1 MDFTTGGFVDGN
13 LLVTSVLILGLIT
26 ASLRA
31 NILDRQGIIA
41 AAILGF
47 FVGCLGHWTWLLLL
61 LCFLLSSHVA
71 TKWRF
76 EEKTERG
83 LNESSDGHRGWINV
97 AANGGMPA
105 LVALLTFL
113 LEDWESGLWMFAA
126 AVAVATSDTWASE
139 IGCLDDRVRM
149 ITTLKPC
156 EAGVNGGF
164 SPNGQLAAAAG
175 GLLIGVSALV
185 ASLVMFSATISDQ
198 FMLASIVAGLGFL
211 GCQIDSVLGA
221 VLENRGF
228 LTKGSVNAL
237 SIIAGVALMWLY
249 LGTPM

>member
-1 MDFTTGGFVDGN
+1 MDFTSGGFVSGN
-13 LLVTSVLILGLIT
+13 IIVTMMLIIGLVA

-31 NILDRQGIIA
+31 RILDKNGVIA
-41 AAILGF
+41 AALLGF
-47 FVGCLGHWTWLLLL
+47 FVGCLGHWTWLLML
-61 LCFLLSSHVA
+61 LCFLLSSHIA

-76 EEKTERG
+76 KEKTERG
-83 LNESSDGHRGWINV
+83 LNESADGHRGWINV

-105 LVALLTFL
+105 LVALITFL

-139 IGCLDDRVRM
+139 IGCLDNRVRM

-164 SPNGQLAAAAG
+164 SPNGQLAAALG
-175 GLLIGVSALV
+175 GILIGISALI
-185 ASLVMFSATISDQ
+185 ANMVMFSSNISDS
-198 FMLASIVAGLGFL
+198 MVLAGIVAGLGFL

-237 SIIAGVALMWLY
+237 SIIAGVGLMWLY

>member
-1 MDFTTGGFVDGN
+1 MDFTSGGFVSGN
-13 LLVTSVLILGLIT
+13 IVVTTLLIVGLVA

-31 NILDRQGIIA
+31 RILDKNGVIA
-41 AAILGF
+41 AALLGF

-105 LVALLTFL
+105 LVALLAFV
-113 LEDWESGLWMFAA
+113 LEDWNHGLWMFAA

-164 SPNGQLAAAAG
+164 SPNGQMAAASG
-175 GLLIGVSALV
+175 GILIGASALI
-185 ASLVMFSATISDQ
+185 AGLVMFSLDLSDGLL
-198 FMLASIVAGLGFL
+198 LAGVVAGLGFL

-249 LGTPM
+249 LGSPM

>member
-13 LLVTSVLILGLIT
+13 LLITSILIVGLIA

-31 NILDRQGIIA
+31 NILDKQGIIA
-41 AAILGF
+41 AALLGL
-47 FVGCLGHWTWLLLL
+47 FVGFLGHWTWLLLL
-61 LCFLLSSHVA
+61 LCFLLSSHIA

-83 LNESSDGHRGWINV
+83 LNESSDGHRGWVNV

-113 LEDWESGLWMFAA
+113 VNDWESGLWMFAA

-139 IGCLDDRVRM
+139 IGCLDQRVRM

-175 GLLIGVSALV
+175 GLLIGASALV
-185 ASLVMFSATISDQ
+185 ASLVMFSASVSDQ
-198 FMLASIVAGLGFL
+198 IVIAGIVAGLGFL
-211 GCQIDSVLGA
+211 GCQIDSILGA

-237 SIIAGVALMWLY
+237 SIIAGVALMWIY
-249 LGTPM
+249 LGRPM

>member
-1 MDFTTGGFVDGN
+1 MDFTSGGFVDGN
-13 LLVTSVLILGLIT
+13 LLITSVLIVGLIA

-31 NILDRQGIIA
+31 NILDKQGIIA
-41 AAILGF
+41 AAVLGF

-61 LCFLLSSHVA
+61 LCFLLSSHIA

-139 IGCLDDRVRM
+139 IGCLDNRVRM

-198 FMLASIVAGLGFL
+198 LMLAGIVAGLGFL

>member
-13 LLVTSVLILGLIT
+13 LLITSILIVGLIA

-31 NILDRQGIIA
+31 NILDKQGIIA
-41 AAILGF
+41 AALLGL
-47 FVGCLGHWTWLLLL
+47 FVGFLGHWTWLLLL
-61 LCFLLSSHVA
+61 LCFLLSSHIA

-83 LNESSDGHRGWINV
+83 LNESSDGHRGWVNV

-113 LEDWESGLWMFAA
+113 VNDWESGLWMFAA

-139 IGCLDDRVRM
+139 IGCLDHRVRM

-175 GLLIGVSALV
+175 GLLIGASALV
-185 ASLVMFSATISDQ
+185 ASLVMFSTSISDQ
-198 FMLASIVAGLGFL
+198 IVIAGIVAGLGFL
-211 GCQIDSVLGA
+211 GCQIDSILGA

-249 LGTPM
+249 LGRPM

>member
-1 MDFTTGGFVDGN
+1 MDFTSGGFVSGN
-13 LLVTSVLILGLIT
+13 IIITTLLIIALVS

-31 NILDRQGIIA
+31 RILDKNGVIA
-41 AAILGF
+41 AALLGF
-47 FVGCLGHWTWLLLL
+47 FVGSLGHWTWLLLL

-76 EEKTERG
+76 EEKTARG

-105 LVALLTFL
+105 LVALLAFV
-113 LEDWESGLWMFAA
+113 LEDWEHGLWMFAA

-139 IGCLDDRVRM
+139 IGCLDNRVRM
-149 ITTLKPC
+149 ITTFKPC

-164 SPNGQLAAAAG
+164 SPNGQLAAAVG
-175 GLLIGVSALV
+175 GILIGISALI
-185 ASLVMFSATISDQ
+185 ASLVMFSLEIGESIQ
-198 FMLASIVAGLGFL
+198 LAGVVAGLGFI
-211 GCQIDSVLGA
+211 GCQIDSLLGA
-221 VLENRGF
+221 VFENRGF

-237 SIIAGVALMWLY
+237 SIIAGVGLMWLY
-249 LGTPM
+249 LGSPM

>member
-1 MDFTTGGFVDGN
+1 MDFTSGGFVSGN
-13 LLVTSVLILGLIT
+13 IVVTMMLIIGLVA

-31 NILDRQGIIA
+31 RILDKNGVIA
-41 AAILGF
+41 AALLGF

-61 LCFLLSSHVA
+61 LCFLLSSHIA

-105 LVALLTFL
+105 LVALIAFFA
-113 LEDWESGLWMFAA
+113 EDWDNGLWMFAA

-139 IGCLDDRVRM
+139 IGCLDNRVRM

-164 SPNGQLAAAAG
+164 SPNGQLAAALG
-175 GLLIGVSALV
+175 GILIGISALV
-185 ASLVMFSATISDQ
+185 ANMVMFSSNVSDS
-198 FMLASIVAGLGFL
+198 MVLAGIVAGLGFL

-237 SIIAGVALMWLY
+237 SIIAGVGLMWFY

>member
-13 LLVTSVLILGLIT
+13 LLITSILIVGLIA

-31 NILDRQGIIA
+31 NILDKQGIIA
-41 AAILGF
+41 AALLGL
-47 FVGCLGHWTWLLLL
+47 FVGFLVHWTWLLLL
-61 LCFLLSSHVA
+61 LCFLLSSHIA

-83 LNESSDGHRGWINV
+83 LNESTDGHRGWINV

-105 LVALLTFL
+105 LVALLTFVVG
-113 LEDWESGLWMFAA
+113 DWESGLWMFAA

-139 IGCLDDRVRM
+139 IGCLDHRVRM

-175 GLLIGVSALV
+175 GLLIGASALV
-185 ASLVMFSATISDQ
+185 ASLVMFSTTISDQ
-198 FMLASIVAGLGFL
+198 IVIAGIVAGLGFL
-211 GCQIDSVLGA
+211 GCQIDSILGA
-221 VLENRGF
+221 VLENRGV

-237 SIIAGVALMWLY
+237 SIIAGVALMWIY
-249 LGTPM
+249 LGRPM

>member
-1 MDFTTGGFVDGN
+1 MDFTTGGFVEGN
-13 LLVTSVLILGLIT
+13 ILVTTVLIFGLIT

-31 NILDRQGIIA
+31 NILDKQGIIA
-41 AAILGF
+41 AAVLGF

-61 LCFLLSSHVA
+61 LCFLLSSHIA

-105 LVALLTFL
+105 LVALLAFL

-149 ITTLKPC
+149 ITTLKSC

-164 SPNGQLAAAAG
+164 SPNGQLAAASG
-175 GLLIGVSALV
+175 GLLIGVSALA
-185 ASLVMFSATISDQ
+185 ASLVMFSTTINDQ
-198 FMLASIVAGLGFL
+198 FMLAAIVAGLGFL

-249 LGTPM
+249 MGRPM

>member
-1 MDFTTGGFVDGN
+1 MDFTSGGFVDGN
-13 LLVTSVLILGLIT
+13 LLITSVLIVGLIA

-31 NILDRQGIIA
+31 NILDKQGIIA
-41 AAILGF
+41 AAVLGF

-61 LCFLLSSHVA
+61 LCFLLSSHIA

-198 FMLASIVAGLGFL
+198 LMLAGIVAGLGFL

-221 VLENRGF
+221 VFENRGF

>member
-1 MDFTTGGFVDGN
+1 MDFASGGFVSGN
-13 LLVTSVLILGLIT
+13 IIVTSMLIAALVA
-26 ASLRA
+26 ASLQAR
-31 NILDRQGIIA
+31 ILDKNGIIA
-41 AAILGF
+41 AALLGF

-61 LCFLLSSHVA
+61 LCFLLSSHIA

-76 EEKTERG
+76 EEKSERG

-105 LVALLTFL
+105 LVTLIAFL
-113 LEDWESGLWMFAA
+113 AEDWESGLWLFAA

-156 EAGVNGGF
+156 EAGTNGGF

-175 GLLIGVSALV
+175 GILIGVSALL
-185 ASLVMFSATISDQ
+185 ANIVMFSASVSEG
-198 FMLASIVAGLGFL
+198 LACAAIVAGLGFL

-221 VLENRGF
+221 VLENRG
-228 LTKGSVNAL
+228 LLNKGSVNAL
-237 SIIAGVALMWLY
+237 SIIAGVALMWFY
-249 LGTPM
+249 LGTPT

>member
-1 MDFTTGGFVDGN
+1 MDFTSGGLVSGN
-13 LLVTSVLILGLIT
+13 IVVTTMLIFALVA

-31 NILDRQGIIA
+31 RILDGQGVFA
-41 AAILGF
+41 AALLGF
-47 FVGCLGHWTWLLLL
+47 FVGCLGHWTWLLML
-61 LCFLLSSHVA
+61 LCFLLSSHLA

-76 EEKTERG
+76 DEKTARG
-83 LNESSDGHRGWINV
+83 LNESTDGHRGWINV

-105 LVALLTFL
+105 IVALLAFL
-113 LEDWESGLWMFAA
+113 IEDWEHGLWMFAA

-164 SPNGQLAAAAG
+164 SPNGQLAAATG
-175 GLLIGVSALV
+175 GILIGITALIASLIMFSTTVTDGILV
-185 ASLVMFSATISDQ
+185 AGV
-198 FMLASIVAGLGFL
+198 VAGLGIL

-221 VLENRGF
+221 VLENRGL

>member
-13 LLVTSVLILGLIT
+13 LLITSILIVGLIA

-31 NILDRQGIIA
+31 NILDKQGIIA
-41 AAILGF
+41 AALLGL
-47 FVGCLGHWTWLLLL
+47 FVGFLGHWTWLLLL
-61 LCFLLSSHVA
+61 LCFLLSSHIA

-83 LNESSDGHRGWINV
+83 LNESTDGHRGWVNV

-113 LEDWESGLWMFAA
+113 ANDWESGLWMFAA

-139 IGCLDDRVRM
+139 IGCLDQRVRM

-164 SPNGQLAAAAG
+164 SPNGQLAAVAG
-175 GLLIGVSALV
+175 GLLIGASALV
-185 ASLVMFSATISDQ
+185 ASLVMFSAPVSDQ
-198 FMLASIVAGLGFL
+198 IVIAGIVAGLGFL
-211 GCQIDSVLGA
+211 GCQIDSILGA
-221 VLENRGF
+221 VLENRGV

-249 LGTPM
+249 LGRPM

>member
-13 LLVTSVLILGLIT
+13 LLITSILIVGLIA

-31 NILDRQGIIA
+31 NILDKQGIIA
-41 AAILGF
+41 AALLGL
-47 FVGCLGHWTWLLLL
+47 FVGFLGHWTWLLLL
-61 LCFLLSSHVA
+61 LCFLLSSHIA
-71 TKWRF
+71 TKWPF

-83 LNESSDGHRGWINV
+83 LNESTDGHRGWINV

-105 LVALLTFL
+105 LVALLTFVVG
-113 LEDWESGLWMFAA
+113 DWESGLWMFAA

-139 IGCLDDRVRM
+139 IGCLDHRVRM

-175 GLLIGVSALV
+175 GLLIGASALV
-185 ASLVMFSATISDQ
+185 ASLVMFSTSISDQ
-198 FMLASIVAGLGFL
+198 IVISGIVAGLGFL
-211 GCQIDSVLGA
+211 GCQIDSILGA

-249 LGTPM
+249 LGRPM

>member
-1 MDFTTGGFVDGN
+1 MDFASGGFVSGN
-13 LLVTSVLILGLIT
+13 IIVTSMLIAALIA
-26 ASLRA
+26 ASLQAR
-31 NILDRQGIIA
+31 ILDKNGIIA
-41 AAILGF
+41 AALLGF

-61 LCFLLSSHVA
+61 LCFLLSSHIA

-76 EEKTERG
+76 EEKSERG

-105 LVALLTFL
+105 LVTLIAFL
-113 LEDWESGLWMFAA
+113 AEDWESGLWLFAA

-139 IGCLDDRVRM
+139 IGCLDNRVRM

-156 EAGVNGGF
+156 EAGTNGGF

-175 GLLIGVSALV
+175 GILIGVTALL
-185 ASLVMFSATISDQ
+185 ANIVMFSASVSEG
-198 FMLASIVAGLGFL
+198 LACAAIVAGLGFL

-221 VLENRGF
+221 VLENRG
-228 LTKGSVNAL
+228 LLNKGSVNAL
-237 SIIAGVALMWLY
+237 SIIAGVALMWFY
-249 LGTPM
+249 LGTPT

>member
-13 LLVTSVLILGLIT
+13 LLITSILIVGLIA

-31 NILDRQGIIA
+31 NILDKQGIIA
-41 AAILGF
+41 AALLGL
-47 FVGCLGHWTWLLLL
+47 FVGFLGHWTWLLLL
-61 LCFLLSSHVA
+61 LCFLLSSHIA

-83 LNESSDGHRGWINV
+83 LNESTDGHRGWINV

-105 LVALLTFL
+105 LVALLTFVVG
-113 LEDWESGLWMFAA
+113 DWESGLWMFAA

-139 IGCLDDRVRM
+139 IGCLDHRVRM

-175 GLLIGVSALV
+175 GLLIGASALV
-185 ASLVMFSATISDQ
+185 ASLVMFSTSISDQ
-198 FMLASIVAGLGFL
+198 IVISGIVAGLGFL
-211 GCQIDSVLGA
+211 GCQIDSILGA

-249 LGTPM
+249 LGRPM

>member
-13 LLVTSVLILGLIT
+13 LLITSILIVGLIA

-31 NILDRQGIIA
+31 NILDKQGIIA
-41 AAILGF
+41 AALLGL
-47 FVGCLGHWTWLLLL
+47 FVGFLGHWTWLLLL
-61 LCFLLSSHVA
+61 LCFLLSSHIA

-83 LNESSDGHRGWINV
+83 LNESTDGHRGWVNV

-105 LVALLTFL
+105 LVALLTFVVN
-113 LEDWESGLWMFAA
+113 DWESGLWMFAA

-139 IGCLDDRVRM
+139 IGCLDHRVRM

-175 GLLIGVSALV
+175 GLLIGASALV
-185 ASLVMFSATISDQ
+185 ASLVMFSASISDQ
-198 FMLASIVAGLGFL
+198 IVIAGIVAGLGFL
-211 GCQIDSVLGA
+211 GCQIDSILGA
-221 VLENRGF
+221 VLENRGL

-249 LGTPM
+249 LGRPM

>member
-13 LLVTSVLILGLIT
+13 LLITSILIVGLIA

-31 NILDRQGIIA
+31 NILDKQGIIA
-41 AAILGF
+41 AALLGL
-47 FVGCLGHWTWLLLL
+47 FVGFLGHWTWLLLL
-61 LCFLLSSHVA
+61 LCFLLSSHIA

-83 LNESSDGHRGWINV
+83 LNESADGHRGWVNV

-113 LEDWESGLWMFAA
+113 VNDWESGLWMFAA

-139 IGCLDDRVRM
+139 IGCLDHRVRM

-175 GLLIGVSALV
+175 GLLIGASALV
-185 ASLVMFSATISDQ
+185 ASLVMFSTSISDQ
-198 FMLASIVAGLGFL
+198 IVVAGIVAGLGFL
-211 GCQIDSVLGA
+211 GCQIDSILGA

-249 LGTPM
+249 LGRPM

>member
-1 MDFTTGGFVDGN
+1 MDFASGGFVSGN
-13 LLVTSVLILGLIT
+13 IIVTSMLIVALVA
-26 ASLRA
+26 ASLQAR
-31 NILDRQGIIA
+31 ILDKNGIIA
-41 AAILGF
+41 AALLGF

-61 LCFLLSSHVA
+61 LCFLLSSHIA

-76 EEKTERG
+76 EEKSERG

-105 LVALLTFL
+105 LVTLIAFL
-113 LEDWESGLWMFAA
+113 AEDWESGLWLFAA

-156 EAGVNGGF
+156 EAGTNGGF

-175 GLLIGVSALV
+175 GILIGVSALL
-185 ASLVMFSATISDQ
+185 ANIVMFSASVSEG
-198 FMLASIVAGLGFL
+198 LACAAIVAGLGFL

-221 VLENRGF
+221 VLENRG
-228 LTKGSVNAL
+228 LLNKGSVNAL
-237 SIIAGVALMWLY
+237 SIIAGVALMWFY
-249 LGTPM
+249 LGTPT

>member
-13 LLVTSVLILGLIT
+13 LLITSILIVGLIA

-31 NILDRQGIIA
+31 NILDKQGIIA
-41 AAILGF
+41 AALLGL
-47 FVGCLGHWTWLLLL
+47 FVGFLGHWTWLLLL
-61 LCFLLSSHVA
+61 LCFLLSSHIA

-83 LNESSDGHRGWINV
+83 LNESADGHRGWVNV

-105 LVALLTFL
+105 LVALLTFVVD
-113 LEDWESGLWMFAA
+113 DWESGLWMFAA

-139 IGCLDDRVRM
+139 IGCLDQRVRM

-175 GLLIGVSALV
+175 GLLIGASALV
-185 ASLVMFSATISDQ
+185 ASLVMFSASISDQ
-198 FMLASIVAGLGFL
+198 IVIAGIVSGLGFL

-249 LGTPM
+249 LGRPM

>member
-13 LLVTSVLILGLIT
+13 LLITSILIVGLIA

-31 NILDRQGIIA
+31 NILDKQGIIA
-41 AAILGF
+41 AALLGL
-47 FVGCLGHWTWLLLL
+47 FVGFLGHWTWLLLL
-61 LCFLLSSHVA
+61 LCFLLSSHIA

-83 LNESSDGHRGWINV
+83 LNESSDGHRGWVNV

-105 LVALLTFL
+105 IVALLTFL
-113 LEDWESGLWMFAA
+113 VNDWESGLWMFAA

-139 IGCLDDRVRM
+139 IGCLDHRVRM

-185 ASLVMFSATISDQ
+185 ASLVMFSTSISDQ
-198 FMLASIVAGLGFL
+198 IVIAGIVAGLGFL
-211 GCQIDSVLGA
+211 GCQIDSILGA

-249 LGTPM
+249 LGRPM

>member
-1 MDFTTGGFVDGN
+1 MDFTSGGFVSGN
-13 LLVTSVLILGLIT
+13 IIITTLLIIALVS

-31 NILDRQGIIA
+31 RILDKNGVIA
-41 AAILGF
+41 AALLGF
-47 FVGCLGHWTWLLLL
+47 FVGSLGHWTWLLLL

-76 EEKTERG
+76 KEKTARG

-105 LVALLTFL
+105 LVALLAFV
-113 LEDWESGLWMFAA
+113 LEDWEHGLWMFAA

-139 IGCLDDRVRM
+139 IGCLDNRVRM
-149 ITTLKPC
+149 ITTFKPC

-164 SPNGQLAAAAG
+164 SPNGQLAAAVG
-175 GLLIGVSALV
+175 GILIGISALI
-185 ASLVMFSATISDQ
+185 ASLVMFSLEIGESIR
-198 FMLASIVAGLGFL
+198 LAGVVAGLGFI
-211 GCQIDSVLGA
+211 GCQIDSLLGA

-237 SIIAGVALMWLY
+237 SIIAGVGLMWLY
-249 LGTPM
+249 LGSPV

>member
-13 LLVTSVLILGLIT
+13 LLITSILIVGLIA

-31 NILDRQGIIA
+31 NILDKQGIIA
-41 AAILGF
+41 AALLGL
-47 FVGCLGHWTWLLLL
+47 FVGFLGHWTWLLLL
-61 LCFLLSSHVA
+61 LCFLLSSHIA

-83 LNESSDGHRGWINV
+83 LNESTDGHRGWVNV

-113 LEDWESGLWMFAA
+113 VDDWESGLWMFAA

-139 IGCLDDRVRM
+139 IGCLDQRVRM

-164 SPNGQLAAAAG
+164 SPNGQLAAVAG
-175 GLLIGVSALV
+175 GLLIGASALV
-185 ASLVMFSATISDQ
+185 ASLVMFSAPVSDQ
-198 FMLASIVAGLGFL
+198 IVIAGIVAGLGFL
-211 GCQIDSVLGA
+211 GCQIDSILGA
-221 VLENRGF
+221 VLENRGV

-249 LGTPM
+249 LGRPM

>member
-1 MDFTTGGFVDGN
+1 MDFTSGGFVSGN
-13 LLVTSVLILGLIT
+13 IIITTLLIIALVS

-31 NILDRQGIIA
+31 RILDKNGVIA
-41 AAILGF
+41 AALLGF
-47 FVGCLGHWTWLLLL
+47 FVGSLGHWTWLLLL

-76 EEKTERG
+76 EEKTARG

-105 LVALLTFL
+105 LVALLAFVL
-113 LEDWESGLWMFAA
+113 DDWEHGLWMFAA

-139 IGCLDDRVRM
+139 IGCLDNRVRM
-149 ITTLKPC
+149 ITTFKPC

-164 SPNGQLAAAAG
+164 SPNGQLAAAVG
-175 GLLIGVSALV
+175 GILIGISALI
-185 ASLVMFSATISDQ
+185 ASLVMFSLEIGESIQ
-198 FMLASIVAGLGFL
+198 LAGVVAGLGFI
-211 GCQIDSVLGA
+211 GCQIDSLLGA

-237 SIIAGVALMWLY
+237 SIIAGVGLMWLY
-249 LGTPM
+249 LGSPM

>member
-1 MDFTTGGFVDGN
+1 MDFTAGGLESGN
-13 LLVTSVLILGLIT
+13 IVITMLLILVLVT

-31 NILDRQGIIA
+31 RILDKQGVFA
-41 AAILGF
+41 AALLGS

-61 LCFLLSSHVA
+61 LCFLLSSHIA

-76 EEKTERG
+76 EEKTQRG

-105 LVALLTFL
+105 LVALLAFVL
-113 LEDWESGLWMFAA
+113 SDWESGLWMFAA

-149 ITTLKPC
+149 ITTFKPC

-164 SPNGQLAAAAG
+164 SPNGQLAAALG
-175 GLLIGVSALV
+175 GILIGITALI
-185 ASLVMFSATISDQ
+185 ANLVMFSSNVSNSM
-198 FMLASIVAGLGFL
+198 MLAAIVAGLGFL

-237 SIIAGVALMWLY
+237 SIIAGVGMMWYY
-249 LGTPM
+249 LGTPI